1 MVRGHNGSGPR
12 AAAGYNSG
20 DQREAD
26 LVELSERLNRPIS
39 SAELER
45 RWAAVRA
52 AMAAGKIDVLLLQN
66 NNDHMGGYVKYFTD
80 MPAANGYP
88 VTVVFPRDDRMT
100 VVGQG
105 PMGMVREIPPEGD
118 GMRRG
123 VKTMMTTP
131 SYASADYTRDYD
143 AELAAQALAP
153 YSGATIG
160 LVGTYQMSHA
170 VVDYLQRGKFSN
182 TKFADATELVDRIKI
197 IKSAEELDRIRETAR
212 MQDAAMAAAF
222 AAVEPGLR
230 DSDVAAVA
238 QFYGQRHGSEQGIY
252 LCASAAMG
260 TPCMFGP
267 RHQQNRVIQDG
278 DQLVLLVENN
288 GAGGYFTE
296 LGRTCV
302 LGKASDE
309 LKDEFEFTLEARRF
323 TLDLLKPGTPCKD
336 IWDAYNAF
344 MVANGRPEERRLYC
358 HGQGYDMVE
367 RPLVRFDEPMA
378 IAADTNLVVHPTYML
393 ERVMSWVCDN
403 YIIGAD
409 GPGERLHKFPEKIV
423 EL

>member
-1 MVRGHNGSGPR
+1 M
-12 AAAGYNSG
+12 A
-20 DQREAD
+20 
-26 LVELSERLNRPIS
+26 ELSERLNRPIS

-45 RWAAVRA
+45 RWSAVRA
-52 AMAAGKIDVLLLQN
+52 AMEAEKIDVLLMQN

-80 MPAANGYP
+80 MPATNGYP
-88 VTVVFPRDDRMT
+88 VTVVFPRDDGMT

-105 PMGMVREIPPEGD
+105 PMGMVRDLPPEGD

-143 AELAAQALAP
+143 PELAATALAP
-153 YSGATIG
+153 YSGGAIG
-160 LVGTYQMSHA
+160 LVGTYQMSFA
-170 VVDYLQRGKFSN
+170 VVDYLKRGKFSN
-182 TKFADATELVDRIKI
+182 TRFTDATELVDRIKV
-197 IKSAEELDRIRETAR
+197 IKSAEELERIRETAA
-212 MQDAAMAAAF
+212 MQDAAMEAAF
-222 AAVEPGLR
+222 AAVEPGMR

-252 LCASAAMG
+252 LCASAPLG

-267 RHQQNRVIQDG
+267 RHVQNRTIRGG

-302 LGKASDE
+302 LGKASQE

-323 TLDLLKPGTPCKD
+323 TLNLLTPGTPCKD
-336 IWDAYNAF
+336 IWDAYNDF
-344 MVANGRPEERRLYC
+344 MRRNGRPEERRLYC

-367 RPLVRFDEPMA
+367 RPLVRHDEPMA
-378 IAADTNLVVHPTYML
+378 IAANTNIVVHPTYML

-403 YIIGAD
+403 YIIGDD

>member
-1 MVRGHNGSGPR
+1 MV
-12 AAAGYNSG
+12 A
-20 DQREAD
+20 
-26 LVELSERLNRPIS
+26 ELSERLNRPIS
-39 SAELER
+39 TAELER

-52 AMAAGKIDVLLLQN
+52 AMEAEAIDVLVMQN

-88 VTVVFPRDDRMT
+88 MMVVFPRDDGMS

-105 PMGMVREIPPEGD
+105 PMGMVRDLPPEGD
-118 GMRRG
+118 GIRRG

-131 SYASADYTRDYD
+131 SYASAHYTKNYD
-143 AELAAQALAP
+143 PELAARALAP
-153 YSGATIG
+153 YSSGTIG

-170 VVDYLQRGKFSN
+170 VVDYLKSGNFSN
-182 TKFADATELVDRIKI
+182 TKFVDATDTVDRIKI
-197 IKSAEELDRIRETAR
+197 IKSSEELDRIRETAA
-212 MQDAAMAAAF
+212 MQDDAMQAAF
-222 AAVEPGLR
+222 DAVKPGMR

-238 QFYGQRHGSEQGIY
+238 QFYGQQHGSEQGIF
-252 LCASAAMG
+252 LCASAPMG

-267 RHQQNRVIQDG
+267 RHVQNREIQDG
-278 DQLVLLVENN
+278 DQLTLLVENN

-302 LGKASDE
+302 LGAASQE
-309 LKDEFEFTLEARRF
+309 LKDEFDFTLEARRF
-323 TLDLLKPGTPCKD
+323 TLERLKPGTPCKD
-336 IWDAYNAF
+336 IWDAYNEF
-344 MVANGRPEERRLYC
+344 MESNGRPQERRLYC

-367 RPLVRFDEPMA
+367 RPLVRHDEPMA
-378 IAADTNLVVHPTYML
+378 IQANTNIVVHPTYML

-403 YIIGAD
+403 YIIGED
-409 GPGERLHKFPEKIV
+409 GPGERLHKFPEKIT

>member
-1 MVRGHNGSGPR
+1 M
-12 AAAGYNSG
+12 
-20 DQREAD
+20 
-26 LVELSERLNRPIS
+26 VELSERLNRPIS
-39 SAELER
+39 TAELER

-52 AMAAGKIDVLLLQN
+52 AMEADKIDVLLMQN

-80 MPAANGYP
+80 MPATNGYP
-88 VTVVFPRDDRMT
+88 VSVVFPRDDGMS
-100 VVGQG
+100 VIGQG
-105 PMGMVREIPPEGD
+105 PFGMVRDLPPEGD

-131 SYASADYTRDYD
+131 SYASAHYTKDYD
-143 AELAAQALAP
+143 PELAARALAP
-153 YSGATIG
+153 YSSGTIG
-160 LVGTYQMSHA
+160 LVGTYQMSYA
-170 VVDYLQRGKFSN
+170 VVDYLKSGNFSN
-182 TKFADATELVDRIKI
+182 SNFVDATELVDRIKV
-197 IKSAEELDRIRETAR
+197 IKSPEELDRIRETAA
-212 MQDAAMAAAF
+212 MQDAAMEAAF
-222 AAVEPGLR
+222 AAVKPGMR

-238 QFYGQRHGSEQGIY
+238 QFYGQQHGSEQGIH
-252 LCASAAMG
+252 LCASAPLG

-267 RHQQNRVIQDG
+267 RHIQDRTIKDG

-296 LGRTCV
+296 IGRTCV
-302 LGKASDE
+302 LGKASQE

-336 IWDAYNAF
+336 IWNAYNDF
-344 MVANGRPEERRLYC
+344 MQRNGRPEEQRLYC

-367 RPLVRFDEPMA
+367 RPLVRHDEPMT
-378 IAADTNLVVHPTYML
+378 IAANTNIVVHPTYML

-403 YIIGAD
+403 YIIGDD

>member
-1 MVRGHNGSGPR
+1 M
-12 AAAGYNSG
+12 A
-20 DQREAD
+20 
-26 LVELSERLNRPIS
+26 ELSERLNRPIS
-39 SAELER
+39 TAELER

-52 AMAAGKIDVLLLQN
+52 AMEAEKIDVLLMQN

-88 VTVVFPRDDRMT
+88 MTVVFPRDDGMS

-105 PMGMVREIPPEGD
+105 PMGMVRDLPPEGD
-118 GMRRG
+118 GIRRG

-131 SYASADYTRDYD
+131 SYASAHYTKDYD
-143 AELAAQALAP
+143 PELAARALAP
-153 YSGATIG
+153 YTSGTIG
-160 LVGTYQMSHA
+160 LVGTYQMSFA
-170 VVDYLQRGKFSN
+170 MVDYLKSGNFSN
-182 TKFADATELVDRIKI
+182 TRFIDATDMVDRIKI
-197 IKSAEELDRIRETAR
+197 LKSPEELDRIRETAA
-212 MQDAAMAAAF
+212 MQDGAMEAAF
-222 AAVEPGLR
+222 AAVKPGMR

-238 QFYGQRHGSEQGIY
+238 QFYGQQHGSEQGIF
-252 LCASAAMG
+252 LCASAPMG

-267 RHQQNRVIQDG
+267 RHVQDRVIQDG
-278 DQLVLLVENN
+278 DQITLLVENN

-302 LGKASDE
+302 LGQASQE
-309 LKDEFEFTLEARRF
+309 LKDEFAFTLEARKF
-323 TLDLLKPGTPCKD
+323 TLDRLKPGTPCKE

-344 MVANGRPEERRLYC
+344 MDENGRPQERRLYC

-367 RPLVRFDEPMA
+367 RPLVRHDEPLA
-378 IAADTNLVVHPTYML
+378 IQANTNIVCHPTYMM

-403 YIIGAD
+403 YIIGED
-409 GPGERLHKFPEKIV
+409 GPGERLHNFPEKIT